1 MLLVVLIFH
10 NETVLGNGSIL
21 DCLIKTKY
29 FSSSHSLPPPSTEL
43 FSLIKTVLNIGL
55 FQSYCKFWLWSV
67 LSANKMYNSVI
78 RHMLSLQLDWEYLLW
93 SNVSELLKMLSV
105 GESAY
110 AGHPCVWLCSRQPFL
125 RWDSFIYIHIK
136 YCWLLGVSFIY
147 IYEILKTN
155 QTINGHLVQLFI
167 KKIMLKTDQNRYHH
181 WNQQFSICSYLNPQP
196 KNVFQDW
203 KLNTC
208 VNRGRF

>member
-10 NETVLGNGSIL
+10 NEPVLGNGSIL
-21 DCLIKTKY
+21 YCLIKTKY

-55 FQSYCKFWLWSV
+55 FQSYCKLWLWSA
-67 LSANKMYNSVI
+67 LSANETYNSVT
-78 RHMLSLQLDWEYLLW
+78 RHRLRLQLDWEYLLW
-93 SNVSELLKMLSV
+93 WNVSELLKLLSV
-105 GESAY
+105 GEALSIR
-110 AGHPCVWLCSRQPFL
+110 VWLCSRQPFL
-125 RWDSFIYIHIK
+125 RRESFLYVHRK
-136 YCWLLGVSFIY
+136 YCWLLGVSFIC

-196 KNVFQDW
+196 KNVFRDW
-203 KLNTC
+203 ELNTC